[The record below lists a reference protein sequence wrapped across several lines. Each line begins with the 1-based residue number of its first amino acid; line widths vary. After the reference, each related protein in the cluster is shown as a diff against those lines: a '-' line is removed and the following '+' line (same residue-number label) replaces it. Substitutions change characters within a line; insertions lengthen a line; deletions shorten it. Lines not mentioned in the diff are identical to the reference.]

1 VAQQIEGTVVSFDTD
16 GNLVTDISVDRLE
29 GVPRDERVSVTCDEH
44 ETAGIFGPG
53 HDQPEMTLLAILG
66 QHGALQISIVGDSAK
81 IMLGIDV
88 GERVVVRWT

>member
-1 VAQQIEGTVVSFDTD
+1 MAQQIEGTVVSFDTD
-16 GNLVTDISVDRLE
+16 GNLVTDISV
-29 GVPRDERVSVTCDEH
+29 VPRDERVSVTCDEH
-44 ETAGIFGPG
+44 ETAGIFGLG